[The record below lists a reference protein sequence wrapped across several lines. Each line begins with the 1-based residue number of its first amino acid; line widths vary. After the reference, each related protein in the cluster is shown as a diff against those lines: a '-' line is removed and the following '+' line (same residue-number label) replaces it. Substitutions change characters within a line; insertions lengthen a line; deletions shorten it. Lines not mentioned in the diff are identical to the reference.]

1 MMKKTAIAL
10 CISLG
15 SVGASAGTFTG
26 GATFPEQIVQEITA
40 VQQYSQLAM
49 QLQQQLMMV
58 QNQVRNLQSFPDQL
72 WQSTLPTLNSLVN
85 LVGNAQGLN
94 YATQNTVAAVQ
105 QQYGDPTQALTDY
118 STRLQTWTGN
128 TDSQVAAT
136 LQQYDL
142 SHQNFAST
150 QDALNAIQSA
160 SQSAT
165 GRMQVLQAGNQ
176 ISGLMVNQLQS
187 LQQDMNAGNQ
197 MLANYVAGQTHV
209 QDAQTNGLLQMLWT
223 PTTPLY

>member
-58 QNQVRNLQSFPDQL
+58 QNQVRNLQSFPGQL
-72 WQSTLPTLNSLVN
+72 WQSTLPTLNNLVN

-105 QQYGDPTQALTDY
+105 QQYGNPTQAMTDY
-118 STRLQTWTGN
+118 QTRLQQWTTDTN
-128 TDSQVAAT
+128 TSIENALSANQVGLTDLASVEAAK
-136 LQQYDL
+136 QQILD
-142 SHQNFAST
+142 
-150 QDALNAIQSA
+150 QSNT
-160 SQSAT
+160 AT

-176 ISGLMVNQLQS
+176 ISGVMVSQLQN
-187 LQQDMNAGNQ
+187 LQATIMSGNSMLSQYVGNQ
-197 MLANYVAGQTHV
+197 QNA
-209 QDAQTNGLLQMLWT
+209 QDAQTNGLLQMLRT

>member
-1 MMKKTAIAL
+1 MKKTAIAL

-58 QNQVRNLQSFPDQL
+58 QNQVRNLQSFPGQL
-72 WQSTLPTLNSLVN
+72 WQSTLPTLNNLVN

-105 QQYGDPTQALTDY
+105 QQYGDPTQAMTDY
-118 STRLQTWTGN
+118 QTRLQQWTTDTN
-128 TDSQVAAT
+128 TSIENALSANQVGLTDLASVEAAK
-136 LQQYDL
+136 QQILD
-142 SHQNFAST
+142 
-150 QDALNAIQSA
+150 QSNT
-160 SQSAT
+160 AT

-176 ISGLMVNQLQS
+176 ISGVMVSQLQN
-187 LQQDMNAGNQ
+187 LQATIMSGNSMLSQYVGNQ
-197 MLANYVAGQTHV
+197 QNA
-209 QDAQTNGLLQMLWT
+209 QDAQTNGLLQMLRT

>member
-58 QNQVRNLQSFPDQL
+58 QNQVRNLQSFPGQL
-72 WQSTLPTLNSLVN
+72 WQSTLPTLNNLVN

-105 QQYGDPTQALTDY
+105 QQYGDPTQAMTDY
-118 STRLQTWTGN
+118 QTRLQQWTTDTN
-128 TDSQVAAT
+128 TSIENALSANQVGLTDLASVEAAK
-136 LQQYDL
+136 QQILD
-142 SHQNFAST
+142 
-150 QDALNAIQSA
+150 QSNT
-160 SQSAT
+160 AT

-176 ISGLMVNQLQS
+176 ISGVMVSQLQN
-187 LQQDMNAGNQ
+187 LQATIMSGNSMLSQYVGNQ
-197 MLANYVAGQTHV
+197 QNA
-209 QDAQTNGLLQMLWT
+209 QDAQTNGLLQMLRT
-223 PTTPLY
+223 PT

>member
-1 MMKKTAIAL
+1 MKKTAIAL

-58 QNQVRNLQSFPDQL
+58 QNQVRNLQSFPGQL
-72 WQSTLPTLNSLVN
+72 WQSTLPTLNNLVN

-105 QQYGDPTQALTDY
+105 QQYGNPTQAMTDY
-118 STRLQTWTGN
+118 QTRLQQWTTDTN
-128 TDSQVAAT
+128 TSIENALSANQVGLTDLASVEAAK
-136 LQQYDL
+136 QQILD
-142 SHQNFAST
+142 
-150 QDALNAIQSA
+150 QSNT
-160 SQSAT
+160 AT

-176 ISGLMVNQLQS
+176 ISGVMVSQLQN
-187 LQQDMNAGNQ
+187 LQATIMSGNSMLSQYVGNQ
-197 MLANYVAGQTHV
+197 QNA
-209 QDAQTNGLLQMLWT
+209 QDAQTNGLLQMLRT